1 MIERMGVRFETGR
14 ELGGNLTLTELQR
27 EFEAVFLGVGLGAT
41 PMMGIPGEELILDG
55 LAYIE
60 ESKLSPGS
68 MRIGRQVVVI
78 GAGNTAIDC
87 ATVAKRLGAERVT
100 ILYRR
105 TERDMSAYPHE
116 YDFIKREGVEFR
128 FNSQPIAVTPDHV
141 QCANFTVPADQV
153 VKAIGQ
159 VKPALGLAT
168 DNGFIKVSEDFETSI
183 PGVFAGGDCVR
194 AKGAASTVM
203 AVQDGKLAAAAIHR
217 RLMHG

>member
-1 MIERMGVRFETGR
+1 
-14 ELGGNLTLTELQR
+14 
-27 EFEAVFLGVGLGAT
+27 
-41 PMMGIPGEELILDG
+41 
-55 LAYIE
+55 
-60 ESKLSPGS
+60 
-68 MRIGRQVVVI
+68 
-78 GAGNTAIDC
+78 
-87 ATVAKRLGAERVT
+87 
-100 ILYRR
+100 
-105 TERDMSAYPHE
+105 
-116 YDFIKREGVEFR
+116 
-128 FNSQPIAVTPDHV
+128 
-141 QCANFTVPADQV
+141 